1 MQGKVHGRVQ
11 SIQLGK
17 AGTLLIQGRSIQSA
31 IRKQPVT
38 GDVTVRPLG
47 LQGDEQVDLSVHGG
61 LEKAIYA
68 YPVEHYPFWQQ
79 ERLAAGV
86 AQADDALPL
95 GFVGENLSL
104 SGLLEADVWVGD
116 LLRFP
121 RCVLRVTQPRE
132 PCYKF
137 NAVMGFAQAS
147 KRMAHS
153 GHCGFYLAVEEGG
166 LLCAGESFT
175 LEPGQRSYSI
185 AQRFATKMNKH
196 LRD

>member
-1 MQGKVHGRVQ
+1 MNGQLQ

-17 AGTLLIQGRSIQSA
+17 SGTLLVQGRSVQSA
-31 IRKQPVT
+31 IRKQAVS
-38 GDVTVRPLG
+38 GDVVVLPLG

-68 YPVEHYPFWQQ
+68 YPLEHYPFWQQ

-86 AQADDALPL
+86 VEAQEPLPM

-104 SGLLEADVWVGD
+104 LGLLEADVWVGD

-137 NAVMGFAQAS
+137 NAVMGFSQAS
-147 KRMAHS
+147 KRMAQS
-153 GHCGFYLAVEEGG
+153 GRCGFYLAVEEGG
-166 LLCAGESFT
+166 ALRAGET
-175 LEPGQRSYSI
+175 CVLEPGPRTYSI
-185 AQRFATKMNKH
+185 AQRFATKMGKH

>member
-1 MQGKVHGRVQ
+1 MQVQLQ

-17 AGTLLIQGRSIQSA
+17 AGVLLVQGRSIQSA
-31 IRKQPVT
+31 IRKHPVH
-38 GDVTVRPLG
+38 GDVAVATLG
-47 LQGDEQVDLSVHGG
+47 MVGDEQVDLSVHGG
-61 LEKAIYA
+61 LDKAVYA
-68 YPVEHYPFWQQ
+68 FPVEHYPFWQQ

-86 AQADDALPL
+86 ANAEAALPM
-95 GFVGENLSL
+95 GFVGENLSI
-104 SGLLEADVWVGD
+104 SGLLEANVWVGD

-147 KRMAHS
+147 KRMAQS

-166 LLCAGESFT
+166 VLCAGET
-175 LEPGQRSYSI
+175 GVLEPGPRSYTI

>member
-1 MQGKVHGRVQ
+1 M
-11 SIQLGK
+11 QLGK
-17 AGTLLIQGRSIQSA
+17 AGALLIQGRSIQSA
-31 IRKQPVT
+31 IRKQPVQ
-38 GDVTVRPLG
+38 GDVAVVALG

-79 ERLAAGV
+79 ARREAGV
-86 AQADDALPL
+86 DAADQALPL
-95 GFVGENLSL
+95 GFVGENLSIA
-104 SGLLEADVWVGD
+104 GLLEADVWVGD

-147 KRMAHS
+147 KRMAQS
-153 GHCGFYLAVEEGG
+153 GLCGFYLAVQEGG
-166 LLCAGESFT
+166 VLCAGEKFT
-175 LEPGQRSYSI
+175 LEPGPRSYSI
-185 AQRFATKMNKH
+185 AQRFATKMGKH

>member
-1 MQGKVHGRVQ
+1 MQGQLQ

-31 IRKQPVT
+31 IRKQPVA
-38 GDVTVRPLG
+38 GDVAVVPLG
-47 LQGDEQVDLSVHGG
+47 LHGDEQVDLSVHGG

-79 ERLAAGV
+79 ARQAAGV
-86 AQADDALPL
+86 ASVGDALPM

-104 SGLLEADVWVGD
+104 QGLLESDVWVGD

-147 KRMAHS
+147 KRMAQS
-153 GHCGFYLAVEEGG
+153 GHCGFYLAVEQGG
-166 LLCAGESFT
+166 ALRAGESFT
-175 LEPGQRSYSI
+175 LEPGPRRYSI
-185 AQRFATKMNKH
+185 AQRFATKMGKH

>member
-1 MQGKVHGRVQ
+1 MQGQLLSV
-11 SIQLGK
+11 QLGK
-17 AGTLLIQGRSIQSA
+17 AEVLRIQARSIQSA
-31 IRKQPVT
+31 IHKRPVD
-38 GDVTVRPLG
+38 GDVAVVPLG
-47 LQGDEQVDLSVHGG
+47 LMGDEQVDLSVHGG

-68 YPVEHYPFWQQ
+68 YPVEHYPFWHAEQ
-79 ERLAAGV
+79 RSAGV
-86 AQADDALPL
+86 ATGEGPL
-95 GFVGENLSL
+95 GFGGVGENLSI

-147 KRMAHS
+147 KRMAQS
-153 GHCGFYLAVEEGG
+153 GRCGFYLAVEEGG
-166 LLCAGESFT
+166 ALRAGEGFT
-175 LEPGQRSYSI
+175 LEAGPRSYSI
-185 AQRFATKMNKH
+185 AQRFATKMGKH

>member
-1 MQGKVHGRVQ
+1 MRGVLKSV
-11 SIQLGK
+11 QLGK
-17 AGTLLIQGRSIQSA
+17 AQAMLIQGRSIHSA
-31 IRKQPVT
+31 IRKQPVA
-38 GDVTVRPLG
+38 GDVMVQALG
-47 LQGDEQVDLSVHGG
+47 LLGDEQVDLSVHGG

-79 ERLAAGV
+79 ARSDAGV
-86 AQADDALPL
+86 AGAQAAL
-95 GFVGENLSL
+95 GFGCMGENLSL
-104 SGLLEADVWVGD
+104 AGLLEHQVWVGD

-147 KRMAHS
+147 KRMAQS
-153 GHCGFYLAVEEGG
+153 GHCGFYLAVEAGG
-166 LLCAGESFT
+166 ALCADEEFV
-175 LEPGQRSYSI
+175 LEPGPRSYTI
-185 AQRFATKMNKH
+185 AQRFATKMGKH